1 MKRKVNTE
9 VRENVEEGSLTVCS
23 LDPIASAAA
32 LNAAKLFGE
41 LSLALMDLKKSDGKL
56 GLEPPKKSVC
66 QYLLLFI
73 TYPTI
78 PMPQCNGIAQWNQ
91 MAI

>member
-41 LSLALMDLKKSDGKL
+41 LSLALMDLKKIGWEIRVRATQKVCL
-56 GLEPPKKSVC
+56 SVFIIVY
-66 QYLLLFI
+66 YLPDHSHA
-73 TYPTI
+73 TV
-78 PMPQCNGIAQWNQ
+78 
-91 MAI
+91 